1 MTRYIELKTRN
12 QSELWF
18 SYKNEIKKH
27 NSYKI
32 RNEYF
37 KEHKNMEAW
46 EDELKKITFDMREK
60 MKILQIQENKEKK
73 ERLQMEKEEEI
84 INIGVERIKNTI
96 RYEKIKETSKK
107 NKEMKPVRKSKR
119 IKEQNEVEIIAIK
132 TLEQTLKEKLEKAM
146 QTGNY
151 IDLTI

>member
-1 MTRYIELKTRN
+1 MTGYIELKTRS
-12 QSELWF
+12 QHELWF

-37 KEHKNMEAW
+37 KEHKNMEEW

-84 INIGVERIKNTI
+84 H
-96 RYEKIKETSKK
+96 IKEKQNIRTKKANDTRKK
-107 NKEMKPVRKSKR
+107 NKETKPVRKSIR
-119 IKEQNEVEIIAIK
+119 IKEKNKDEVEIIKVMSFEEKIK
-132 TLEQTLKEKLEKAM
+132 LKLEEAKKN
-146 QTGNY
+146 GNY
-151 IDLTI
+151 IDLTV

>member
-73 ERLQMEKEEEI
+73 ERLQMEKQEES
-84 INIGVERIKNTI
+84 
-96 RYEKIKETSKK
+96 KIKEKQHIRTKKSNDTRKK
-107 NKEMKPVRKSKR
+107 NKEIEPVRKSIR
-119 IKEQNEVEIIAIK
+119 IKEKNKNEVEIINVISFEEKIK
-132 TLEQTLKEKLEKAM
+132 LKLEEAK
-146 QTGNY
+146 QNGNY
-151 IDLTI
+151 IDLTA